1 MIFFSIYRIYYI
13 VLLLCKYGETLTRKQ
28 ITVDITP
35 TWRGLLP
42 YMMAVLEDGTH
53 EGKEIVKENFQKMA
67 TAADLAV
74 EVTKE

>member
-1 MIFFSIYRIYYI
+1 
-13 VLLLCKYGETLTRKQ
+13 VEQVKK

-35 TWRGLLP
+35 TWSSLLP

-53 EGKEIVKENFQKMA
+53 EGKEIVKQNFKKMA

-74 EVTKE
+74 EVTKDDL

>member
-1 MIFFSIYRIYYI
+1 MA
-13 VLLLCKYGETLTRKQ
+13 RKE

-35 TWRGLLP
+35 TWSGLLP

-53 EGKEIVKENFQKMA
+53 EGKEIVKENFKKMA

-74 EVTKE
+74 EGSKDDL